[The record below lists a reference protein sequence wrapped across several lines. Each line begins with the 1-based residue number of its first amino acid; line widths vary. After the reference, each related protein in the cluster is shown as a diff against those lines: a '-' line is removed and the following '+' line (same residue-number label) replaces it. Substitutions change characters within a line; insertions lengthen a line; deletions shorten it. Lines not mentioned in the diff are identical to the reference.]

1 MAPVLAHGRQNDLTR
16 TQRPNHNASPKETVM
31 SNQSNIFNAIQESL
45 AFVSLSVKHLELRE
59 DSAALESILENLND
73 IKAVVQGRLH
83 DLRNWDSRACNNLV
97 MARRPYS
104 VERELIPACMA
115 AGRTGTGECKKK
127 CKSVK
132 PEFQKSL
139 SNKYVLIGP
148 QGIGKSK
155 YAIRLANALVATR
168 IFDEGHDWSED
179 LESAFVANTLLILN
193 HTNFQPD
200 ANTIV
205 FRVQDTSDLLLLV
218 LDLEAIPFDPLADG
232 PDFFK
237 GTKIGDIGAIKH
249 STSKKQAPGRV
260 IGVYPGSIRV
270 RWQATDE
277 CAFETTF
284 LRKTGM
290 AKRAQLSFDPAY
302 LI

>member
-1 MAPVLAHGRQNDLTR
+1 
-16 TQRPNHNASPKETVM
+16 M

-59 DSAALESILENLND
+59 DSAALGSVLKNLDD

-83 DLRNWDSRACNNLV
+83 DLRNWDSRTCKNLV

-104 VERELIPACMA
+104 AERELIPACMS
-115 AGRTGTGECKKK
+115 AGAGTGECKKK

-132 PEFQKSL
+132 PEFKKFS
-139 SNKYVLIGP
+139 SNKYALIGP
-148 QGIGKSK
+148 QGIGKSR

-168 IFDEGHDWSED
+168 IFDEGHDWPED
-179 LESAFVANTLLILN
+179 LESAFVANTLLISN

-218 LDLEAIPFDPLADG
+218 SDLEATPFDPWADG

-237 GTKIGDIGAIKH
+237 GTKIGDVGAIMH
-249 STSKKQAPGRV
+249 STSKKQAPGHV

-270 RWQATDE
+270 RWQAADE

-284 LRKTGM
+284 FRQTGM
-290 AKRAQLSFDPAY
+290 SKRAQISFDP
-302 LI
+302 IKFM